1 MIGFAWIGLLLLTAG
16 CVLLV
21 VYRLKRDHA
30 RPTLHHALFASHL
43 YNRTVFA
50 GRRWR

>member
-1 MIGFAWIGLLLLTAG
+1 MVTFAWIGLLLLTA
-16 CVLLV
+16 CCILLL
-21 VYRLKRDHA
+21 VYRLKRDHV

-43 YNRTVFA
+43 YDRTVFV